1 MISALDPGATRTRSA
16 FRVRFCDTDL
26 MGIVHHANY
35 LSYFEMGRVEWL
47 RRRAVTYSD
56 WAARGIHLPVVDA
69 TVRYLAPALF
79 DDWLT
84 VDSRLVELRS
94 ASLRFE
100 YLLEREG
107 KVLAEGSTRHA
118 CIGPGHVLRRLP
130 PEMVEVLVSAERPEP
145 GKSHRVGSP

>member
-1 MISALDPGATRTRSA
+1 
-16 FRVRFCDTDL
+16 

-56 WAARGIHLPVVDA
+56 WASRGIHLPVVDA
-69 TVRYLAPALF
+69 NVHYRAPARF

-100 YLLEREG
+100 YVLERDG
-107 KVLAEGSTRHA
+107 KVLADGATRHA

-130 PEMVEVLVSAERPEP
+130 PDMIDVLVSAETASLTLPA
-145 GKSHRVGSP
+145 SASAH

>member
-1 MISALDPGATRTRSA
+1 MLPALDPGATRTRSS

-26 MGIVHHANY
+26 MGIVHHASY

-47 RRRAVTYSD
+47 RARGVTYSE

-69 TVRYLAPALF
+69 SVRYMSPARF

-84 VDSRLVELRS
+84 VDARLVELRS
-94 ASLRFE
+94 ASLRFD
-100 YLLEREG
+100 YGLEREG
-107 KVLAEGSTRHA
+107 VVLAAGSTRHA

-130 PEMVEVLVSAERPEP
+130 PDMIDVLVSAEHP
-145 GKSHRVGSP
+145 GKSPEAR

>member
-1 MISALDPGATRTRSA
+1 
-16 FRVRFCDTDL
+16 

-69 TVRYLAPALF
+69 SVRYRAPARF

-100 YLLEREG
+100 YRLEREG
-107 KVLAEGSTRHA
+107 TLLAEGGTRHA

-130 PEMVEVLVSAERPEP
+130 PEMVDVLVSGERAEAPL
-145 GKSHRVGSP
+145 GHAGSP